1 MEAMEKFLKTNTNFV
16 SDRSR
21 EKFLL
26 TFSPKGYLKRIK

>member
-1 MEAMEKFLKTNTNFV
+1 MEAMEEFLKSNSNFV

-26 TFSPKGYLKRIK
+26 TFSPRGYLKRIK